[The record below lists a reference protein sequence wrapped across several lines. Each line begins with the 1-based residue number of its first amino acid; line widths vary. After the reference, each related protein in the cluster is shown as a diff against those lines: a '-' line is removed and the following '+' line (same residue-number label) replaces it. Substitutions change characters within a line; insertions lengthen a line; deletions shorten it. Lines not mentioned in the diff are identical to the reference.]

1 MAVAM
6 RTPFKPKDA
15 FGSDLEL
22 FPAQMRDMN
31 DMKRLTELNP
41 MLQQAFAKPRS
52 AEYLSVEELEDG
64 SDQGGTRFLTHIT
77 TTVGTAY
84 VIGMSGSLVA
94 LIFLRVRFFLTLFA
108 CSRGHYGVY
117 KQVSELEKAR

>member
-1 MAVAM
+1 M
-6 RTPFKPKDA
+6 RAPHMNEDA
-15 FGSDLEL
+15 FGSDLEI

-41 MLQQAFAKPRS
+41 MLQQAFTKPRS
-52 AEYLSVEELEDG
+52 AEYLNVEELEDG

-84 VIGMSGSLVA
+84 VLGASSSLMA
-94 LIFLRVRFFLTLFA
+94 LVCEVFF
-108 CSRGHYGVY
+108 S
-117 KQVSELEKAR
+117 